1 MPVAFT
7 TLPNDIRVPFFYAEV
22 DPSKA
27 NSSGRRT
34 RTLVVGPKLAAG
46 TALVNAQLLCTSNGQ
61 ANTYAGRGSILARM
75 VDAYRRNDDF
85 GEMWILPVSDPGAGV
100 AATKTATVTGPAT
113 AAGTIPLYVAGQ
125 LVQIAV
131 ASGDT
136 ATAIAAAIAA
146 AVQAGADLPYTAAA
160 ADAVAT
166 LTCKHKGL
174 IGNDI
179 DVRTAYRGPSGGE
192 SLPAGVT
199 VTIAAGVAGAGSPD
213 LAAALAALGD
223 EEFDHIVMPWTD
235 ATSLDAF
242 RDEMNDVTGRWSPL
256 RMIYGHVYTAKVAA
270 HATLVTLGGQRNDPH
285 TSIVGLADTP
295 TPSYEIAAAFAGRAA
310 RSLGNHPSIPLRTL
324 KLIGVLAPPPDSR
337 FTIQERNI
345 LYWGGI
351 SSAVTVAGEV
361 MIDRAITTF
370 RVNVHGQPDNGML
383 NVTRM
388 FQISYTVRYLRQEAE
403 RTMSR
408 SILADDGTAF
418 GAGLPIVTP
427 KIIRGGQIAAY
438 GDLIELGIAE
448 NMEAFKKYLIVER
461 DPNNSERV
469 NTLFAPDYVNEL
481 NTVALLLQFR
491 DQYSAAELA

>member
-7 TLPNDIRVPFFYAEV
+7 TLPAEIRVPLFYAEI

-27 NSSGRRT
+27 NSGGRRN

-46 TALVNAQLLCTSNGQ
+46 TAPANVPVLCTSTGQ

-113 AAGTIPLYVAGQ
+113 GAGTVPLYVAGQ
-125 LVQIAV
+125 LVQVGV

-136 ATAIAAAIAA
+136 AAQIATAIAT
-146 AVQAGADLPYTAAA
+146 AVQAAADLPFTAAA
-160 ADAVAT
+160 ADEVVT
-166 LTCKHKGL
+166 LTCRHKGL

-179 DVRTAYRGPSGGE
+179 DVRVAYRGASGGE
-192 SLPAGVT
+192 SLPAGVAI
-199 VTIAAGVAGAGSPD
+199 VIAAGVAGAGAPD
-213 LAAALAALGD
+213 LAAGLAALGD
-223 EEFDHIVMPWTD
+223 EEYDHIVMPWTD

-270 HATLVTLGGQRNDPH
+270 HAALVTLGGQRNDPH
-285 TSIVGLADTP
+285 ATIVGMADTP
-295 TPSYEIAAAFAGRAA
+295 TPSYEIAAAFAARAA
-310 RSLGNHPSIPLRTL
+310 RSLNNHPSIPLRTL
-324 KLIGVLAPPPDSR
+324 KLTGVLAPPPESR

-351 SSAVTVAGEV
+351 SSTVCVSGDV
-361 MIDRAITTF
+361 IIDRAITTF
-370 RVNVHGQPDNGML
+370 RVNAFNQPDNGML

-388 FQISYTVRYLRQEAE
+388 FQIAYTVRYLRQEAE

-408 SILADDGTAF
+408 AVLADDGTAF

-438 GDLIELGIAE
+438 GVLIERGIAE
-448 NMEAFKKYLIVER
+448 NMEAFKAHLIVER
-461 DPNNSERV
+461 APDNSERA
-469 NTLFAPDYVNEL
+469 NILFAPDYVNEL
-481 NTVALLLQFR
+481 NIVALLLQFR
-491 DQYSAAELA
+491 DQYSAAEAA